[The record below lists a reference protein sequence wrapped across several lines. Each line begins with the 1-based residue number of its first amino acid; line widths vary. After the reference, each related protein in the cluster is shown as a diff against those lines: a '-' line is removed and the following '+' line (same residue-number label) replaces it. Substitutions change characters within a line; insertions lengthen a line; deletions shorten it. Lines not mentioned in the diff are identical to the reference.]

1 MLLRLLALSVF
12 FSFIPFITLAA
23 EKEGNTLQ
31 VMNSTTN
38 SPDARLDRGD
48 YVNIISSKASRL
60 SKEPSNNAL
69 RWDVVQDELAVGN
82 LGKVE
87 KYLKPLLSDPLYKN
101 DALYT
106 LGTTRYLQGDYVQAE
121 TLFRKSARELRSR
134 IKQLYVYYQT
144 GQYSKAKELFDD
156 EQLKSLS
163 KNDIALLSLMNSFG
177 SVQPYRPEW
186 KSEKAIL
193 PFISMNH
200 LPIVSVR
207 VNGQPINV
215 FIDTGADLFVIKS
228 EMAKR
233 LGLKSQASFTGTYAG
248 GKTAETHYSRLQ
260 TLGLGDVTL
269 HDVPVDI
276 ADFPQSWFFTDEKT
290 GQKIE
295 VDGILSTG
303 VFHQFL
309 TTMDYPER
317 QVVLMPRNKVSQ
329 REVAEGGGINIPFI
343 LEGTHFMIVKGAVNG
358 KEGMTFFLDSGLDDP
373 DASILLQKEAL
384 NYAGV
389 KLLDGERY
397 LLDDDKGGLGGGG
410 FAVTRL
416 SIDSVSVGAL
426 NQKGLIGLYGLLPE
440 ALYFT
445 ESGMIL
451 DGFIS
456 HQFLKHYK
464 WTIDFDSMLMTFQ

>member
-163 KNDIALLSLMNSFG
+163 KNDIALLGLMNSFG

-389 KLLDGERY
+389 KLQDGERY

>member
-389 KLLDGERY
+389 KLQDGERY

>member
-389 KLLDGERY
+389 KLQDAERY

>member
-1 MLLRLLALSVF
+1 MLTRLLALSLF
-12 FSFIPFITLAA
+12 FSFIPVITLAA
-23 EKEGNTLQ
+23 EKGGNTLQ
-31 VMNSTTN
+31 VENSTTN

-87 KYLKPLLSDPLYKN
+87 KYLEPLLSDPLYKN

-163 KNDIALLSLMNSFG
+163 QNDIALLSLMNSFG
-177 SVQPYRPEW
+177 SAQPYRPEW

-215 FIDTGADLFVIKS
+215 FIDTGADLFVLKS

-290 GQKIE
+290 GQKID

-317 QVVLMPRNKVSQ
+317 QVVLMPRNKASQ
-329 REVAEGGGINIPFI
+329 REVAEDGGINIPFI

-389 KLLDGERY
+389 KLQDGERY
-397 LLDDDKGGLGGGG
+397 ILDDDKGGLGGGG

>member
-1 MLLRLLALSVF
+1 M
-12 FSFIPFITLAA
+12 
-23 EKEGNTLQ
+23 
-31 VMNSTTN
+31 
-38 SPDARLDRGD
+38 
-48 YVNIISSKASRL
+48 
-60 SKEPSNNAL
+60 
-69 RWDVVQDELAVGN
+69 QDELAVGN

-87 KYLKPLLSDPLYKN
+87 KYLEPLLSDPLYKN

-163 KNDIALLSLMNSFG
+163 QNDIALLSLMNSFG
-177 SVQPYRPEW
+177 SAQPYRPEW

-290 GQKIE
+290 GQKID

-317 QVVLMPRNKVSQ
+317 QVVLMPRNKASQ
-329 REVAEGGGINIPFI
+329 REVAEDGGINIPFI

-389 KLLDGERY
+389 KLQDGERY
-397 LLDDDKGGLGGGG
+397 ILDDDKGGLGGGG

>member
-1 MLLRLLALSVF
+1 MLTRRLALLLFS
-12 FSFIPFITLAA
+12 SFIPFITLAA
-23 EKEGNTLQ
+23 EKGDNTRQ
-31 VMNSTTN
+31 VENSTTN
-38 SPDARLDRGD
+38 SPDVRLDRGD
-48 YVNIISSKASRL
+48 YVSIISSKATRL
-60 SKEPSNNAL
+60 SEEPANSAL
-69 RWDVVQDELAVGN
+69 RWDVVQDEFA
-82 LGKVE
+82 LGHLDKVE
-87 KYLKPLLSDPLYKN
+87 KYLKPLLNDPLYKN

-106 LGTTRYLQGDYVQAE
+106 LGTARYLQGDYVQAE
-121 TLFRKSARELRSR
+121 TFFKKSARELRSR

-156 EQLKSLS
+156 EQMKSLS

-177 SVQPYRPEW
+177 GAQPYRPDW

-260 TLGLGDVTL
+260 TLDLGDVTL

-290 GQKIE
+290 GQKID

-317 QVVLMPRNKVSQ
+317 QVVLMPRNKASQ
-329 REVAEGGGINIPFI
+329 REVAEGGGINYSLYP
-343 LEGTHFMIVKGAVNG
+343 GG
-358 KEGMTFFLDSGLDDP
+358 
-373 DASILLQKEAL
+373 DA
-384 NYAGV
+384 
-389 KLLDGERY
+389 
-397 LLDDDKGGLGGGG
+397 
-410 FAVTRL
+410 F
-416 SIDSVSVGAL
+416 
-426 NQKGLIGLYGLLPE
+426 
-440 ALYFT
+440 
-445 ESGMIL
+445 
-451 DGFIS
+451 
-456 HQFLKHYK
+456 
-464 WTIDFDSMLMTFQ
+464 